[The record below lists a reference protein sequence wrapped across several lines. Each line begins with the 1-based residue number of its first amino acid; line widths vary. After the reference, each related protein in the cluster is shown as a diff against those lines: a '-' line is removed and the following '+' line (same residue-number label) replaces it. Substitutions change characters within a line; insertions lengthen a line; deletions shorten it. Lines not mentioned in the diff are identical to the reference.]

1 MSTAFPRA
9 LIVGASSGIG
19 ATLAL
24 KLAGTGAKVAA
35 VARRQAELDALA
47 AQSNGRVLPYAGDVL
62 DYAATPALFDRI
74 VDDLGGLDLFIYNAW
89 VMPPVEESE
98 YNFDKDRQM
107 IEVNFLAAVQWSNL
121 AAAHFEAARA
131 GVLCGV
137 SSVAGE
143 RGRRGSPVYTA
154 SKAGLTAYFEAMRN
168 RLTRYG
174 VRVVTIKPGP
184 VETPMTAGLK
194 LPLMITADQAANEIV
209 SALEGGAT
217 EAFVP
222 GIWRPIM
229 FVVRNVPSFV
239 FTKTNI

>member
-24 KLAGTGAKVAA
+24 KLAASGAKVAA
-35 VARRQAELDALA
+35 VARRQTELDALA
-47 AQSNGRVLPYAGDVL
+47 AQSGGKILPYAGDVL
-62 DYAATPALFDRI
+62 DYVSTPALFDRI
-74 VDDLGGLDLFIYNAW
+74 VEDLSGLDLFIYNAG

-107 IEVNFLAAVQWSNL
+107 LEVNLVAAVQWSNL
-121 AAAHFEAARA
+121 AGAHFEAARS
-131 GVLCGV
+131 GVLCGI

-154 SKAGLTAYFEAMRN
+154 SKAGLTAYLEAMRN

-184 VETPMTAGLK
+184 VQTPMTAGLK
-194 LPLMITADQAANEIV
+194 LPLMIPAERAADEII
-209 SALEGGAT
+209 SALEGGAI

-222 GIWRPIM
+222 AIWRPIM
-229 FVVRNVPSFV
+229 FVVRNVPSF
-239 FTKTNI
+239 

>member
-24 KLAGTGAKVAA
+24 KLAASGAKVAA
-35 VARRQAELDALA
+35 VARRQTELDALA
-47 AQSNGRVLPYAGDVL
+47 AQSGGKILPYAGDVL
-62 DYAATPALFDRI
+62 DYASTPALFDRI
-74 VDDLGGLDLFIYNAW
+74 VEDLSGLDLFIYNAG

-107 IEVNFLAAVQWSNL
+107 LEVNLVAAVQWSNL
-121 AAAHFEAARA
+121 AGAHFEAARS
-131 GVLCGV
+131 GVLCGI

-154 SKAGLTAYFEAMRN
+154 SKAGLTAYLEAMRN

-194 LPLMITADQAANEIV
+194 LPLMIPAERAADEII
-209 SALEGGAT
+209 SALEGGAI

-222 GIWRPIM
+222 AIWRPIM